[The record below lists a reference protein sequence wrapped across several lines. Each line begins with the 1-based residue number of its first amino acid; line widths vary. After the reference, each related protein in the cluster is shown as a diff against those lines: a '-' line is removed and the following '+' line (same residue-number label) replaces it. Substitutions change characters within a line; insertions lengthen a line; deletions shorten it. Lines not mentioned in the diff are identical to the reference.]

1 MLLYRSLVLGAI
13 AGILVWQ
20 RSRLIVICRS
30 MIELEDYS
38 GSVRELNKIL
48 ELEAVPASRYKVDS
62 NHDLV
67 YMELEELTIYRA

>member
-1 MLLYRSLVLGAI
+1 
-13 AGILVWQ
+13 
-20 RSRLIVICRS
+20 

-48 ELEAVPASRYKVDS
+48 DLEAVPASRYKVDS

-67 YMELEELTIYRA
+67 YMELGEPTFYRA